1 MASYYGTGAGSL
13 SADPRLAGYTDYNK
27 SFGGGEAYNYN
38 SGNLAS
44 KGGGGQ
50 MWGALGGAAL
60 GMVGDIFSS
69 QNQAAAMG
77 VASVNNAKAQQYA
90 SDSAR
95 QLGWDQAKAQMG
107 TNLSNQ
113 LAQIGYGADIEFQRQ
128 KEAKDL
134 DYNRFGPKASAQ
146 MREDARAAIGAKQ
159 DPLFKSAAFQN
170 LMNETRKKGFEM
182 VAPGAAMFGDT
193 AFSRKFTGMI

>member
-1 MASYYGTGAGSL
+1 MNYFSAFPQNFDYKSQNANAGT
-13 SADPRLAGYTDYNK
+13 DPWLTQ
-27 SFGGGEAYNYN
+27 
-38 SGNLAS
+38 SGKNPISS
-44 KGGGGQ
+44 KGGGQ
-50 MWGALGGAAL
+50 MLGAIGGAAL

-77 VASVNNAKAQQYA
+77 QASYNNAKAQEYA
-90 SDSAR
+90 ANSAR
-95 QLGWDQAKAQMG
+95 QLGWDQAKAQIG

-113 LAQIGYGADIEFQRQ
+113 LAQIGYGADIEFERQ
-128 KEAKDL
+128 KQAKDL

-146 MREDARAAIGAKQ
+146 MREDARAAIGAQQ

-193 AFSRKFTGMI
+193 AFSKKFTGMF

>member
-1 MASYYGTGAGSL
+1 MTAYFGTGAGNL
-13 SADPRLAGYTDYNK
+13 SADPGLAKYTDYNK

-38 SGNLAS
+38 SGNLAK
-44 KGGGGQ
+44 KGSGQ
-50 MWGALGGAAL
+50 MWGAIGAAGL
-60 GMVGDIFSS
+60 GMIGDIFSS
-69 QNQAAAMG
+69 QNQAAAMQQ
-77 VASVNNAKAQQYA
+77 ASWNSAKAQEYA
-90 SDSAR
+90 ANSAR

-113 LAQIGYGADIEFQRQ
+113 LAQIGYGADIEFERQ
-128 KEAKDL
+128 KQAKDL

-146 MREDARAAIGAKQ
+146 MREDARAAIGAQQ

-193 AFSRKFTGMI
+193 GFSKRFTNMF